1 MPKKTYKNK
10 LCVITGGSSGIG
22 LAIAE
27 LLAAEGARLLLVA
40 RDPAT
45 LATVA
50 EALRQLGAAEVATLS
65 ADVAKDEDIARL
77 PAAIAA
83 LAPAADLVVNSAGIV
98 SAGLLHEVP
107 MEEWRRLHEINVLG
121 VVRVMNAVLPAMLAR
136 AGSLARGERAGH
148 IVNIASA
155 AGLVGFNGLGAYG
168 STKAAVVAMGESL
181 RAELAGSRIGVT
193 TVCPGFVKTPI
204 AGKLKLFGR
213 MDNERTQKF
222 VQNWFVRNNLE
233 AVTVARKTL
242 TAARRNRPLLVVG
255 RDALSGYWTKR
266 VMPSVLDRMMARMS
280 PKPRRA
286 AKA

>member
-1 MPKKTYKNK
+1 MLKTFKNK

-27 LLAAEGARLLLVA
+27 QLAAEGARLLLVA
-40 RDPAT
+40 RDPAM
-45 LATVA
+45 LDRAA
-50 EALRQLGAAEVATLS
+50 ARLRELGAAEVATLS
-65 ADVAKDEDIARL
+65 ADVAQQEDIARL

-107 MEEWRRLHEINVLG
+107 MEEWRRLHEVNVLG
-121 VVRVMNAVLPAMLAR
+121 VVRVLDAVLPPMLAR
-136 AGSLARGERAGH
+136 AARGEGAGQ

-155 AGLVGFNGLGAYG
+155 AGLVGFSGLGAYAA
-168 STKAAVVAMGESL
+168 TKAAVVGFSESL
-181 RAELAGSRIGVT
+181 RNELAGAGIGVT

-213 MDNERTQKF
+213 MDNARTQQF
-222 VQNWFVRNNLE
+222 VQNWFIKNNLE
-233 AVTVARKTL
+233 AAAVARKTL
-242 TAARRNRPLLVVG
+242 RGAKRNQKLVVVG

-266 VMPSVLDRMMARMS
+266 IMPSVLDRVMARLS
-280 PKPRRA
+280 PRPAKRA
-286 AKA
+286 ASAKG